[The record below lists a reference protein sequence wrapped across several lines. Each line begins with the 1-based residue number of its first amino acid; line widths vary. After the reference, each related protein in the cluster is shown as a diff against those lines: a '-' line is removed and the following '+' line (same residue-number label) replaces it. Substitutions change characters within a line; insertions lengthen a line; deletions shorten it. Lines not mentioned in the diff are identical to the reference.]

1 MITETVNREGK
12 LLVDYETGRVLR
24 GDDEVV
30 LTTKVLHTHPYIWH
44 CNVTGADE
52 VYFAGP
58 QAQRAAR
65 SRAAAQPTRY
75 LDAVEY
81 AVVRSE
87 AGIVT
92 LQKVEGE

>member
-1 MITETVNREGK
+1 MNTSIVNREGK

-30 LTTKVLHTHPYIWH
+30 LSERVLLTHPFIWH

-58 QAQRAAR
+58 QAQHAAR
-65 SRAAAQPTRY
+65 ARAAASSTRN

-81 AVVRSE
+81 VVIRSE
-87 AGIVT
+87 AGAVT
-92 LQKVEGE
+92 LQKVED